1 MFLDVK
7 GRVGKKR
14 KVCSRLEFPNKSFPF
29 PSLCVMSHHPPHTC
43 TLTSTFFP
51 AWPAQH
57 FHPRLPHVEEKRQT
71 PTMGSLMLQ
80 DFIYFFTLNPEF
92 YSVGG
97 DFVLF
102 CFLYPRIS
110 VRFDSSLLHRCT
122 AQRTVQFPGSFKP
135 CLPWLESDKVFS
147 LLPFIPESLTNIH

>member
-1 MFLDVK
+1 MQSEEKERSPFQTII
-7 GRVGKKR
+7 
-14 KVCSRLEFPNKSFPF
+14 PNKWFPF
-29 PSLCVMSHHPPHTC
+29 PSLCVMSHHPPHMC

-57 FHPRLPHVEEKRQT
+57 FHPHLPHVEEKRQT

-97 DFVLF
+97 IFVLF
-102 CFLYPRIS
+102 WFFYPRIS
-110 VRFDSSLLHRCT
+110 VPFDSTLLHRCT

-147 LLPFIPESLTNIH
+147 LWPFIPESLTNIH